1 MIDSDAVRARAARH
15 RSLALRVAEAHV
27 AIGDTRLCAFV
38 SGSTVEELVDE
49 RSDVDM
55 SVVLAGL
62 PALERLQQACRDAGS
77 AGWEW
82 TAGDAAEGSF
92 VVSFK
97 LDGVEVQIG
106 YSTHDALQEHLDE
119 LLVRHN
125 PDTPLHKLAEG
136 ILKAEPLIDGTT
148 LERCQQQLQA
158 FPEPLRRAMVEH
170 ALKTPLPW
178 RAISQIIHRDTVL
191 WCRDLQVDA
200 CYRLLLALCGLNR
213 RYHTRFQVKRVHKLA
228 AGLTMAPPRLA
239 DRLDALLQAPPRE
252 AFDALHALEG
262 EVLALVAAGLP
273 DIDLALQHQR
283 RALYVPG

>member
-1 MIDSDAVRARAARH
+1 MDRDAVRARAARH
-15 RSLALRVAEAHV
+15 RALALRAAEAHV
-27 AIGDTRLCAFV
+27 AIGDPRLCAFV

-55 SVVLAGL
+55 SVVLASL
-62 PALERLQQACRDAGS
+62 PAPERLQQACREAGS

-82 TAGDAAEGSF
+82 TVGDAAEGSF

-106 YSTHDALQEHLDE
+106 YSTHDALQAHLDE
-119 LLVRHN
+119 LLVRHD

-136 ILKAEPLIDGTT
+136 ILKAEPLIDAAT
-148 LERCQQQLQA
+148 LERCQQQLRA

-170 ALKTPLPW
+170 ALKAPLPW

-213 RYHTRFQVKRVHKLA
+213 RYHTRFQVKRVHKVA
-228 AGLTMAPPRLA
+228 AGLPIAPLSLA
-239 DRLDALLQAPPRE
+239 DRMDALLQAPPRE

-262 EVLALVAAGLP
+262 DVLALIAAELP
-273 DIDLALQHQR
+273 DIDLALLHQR
-283 RALYVPG
+283 RALYAPG

>member
-1 MIDSDAVRARAARH
+1 MDAAGIRARAARH
-15 RSLALRVAEAHV
+15 RALALRVAEAHI
-27 AIGDTRLCAFV
+27 AIGDARLCSFV

-55 SVVLAGL
+55 SVVLASL
-62 PALERLQQACRDAGS
+62 PAPERLQQACRDAGS

-82 TAGDAAEGSF
+82 TVGDAAEGSF

-106 YSTHDALQEHLDE
+106 YSTHDALEAHLDD
-119 LLVRHN
+119 LLVQHD

-136 ILKAEPLIDGTT
+136 ILKAEPLIDAAT
-148 LERCQQQLQA
+148 LERIQQRLQA
-158 FPEPLRRAMVEH
+158 FPEPLRRAMVGH
-170 ALKTPLPW
+170 ALKTPMPW

-200 CYRLLLALCGLNR
+200 CYRLLLALCGVNR

-228 AGLTMAPPRLA
+228 AALAVAPPRLA
-239 DRLDALLQAPPRE
+239 DRIDALLVAPPRE

-262 EVLALVAAGLP
+262 EVLALIAAELP
-273 DIDLALQHQR
+273 DIDLAPLHQR
-283 RALYVPG
+283 RALYAPG